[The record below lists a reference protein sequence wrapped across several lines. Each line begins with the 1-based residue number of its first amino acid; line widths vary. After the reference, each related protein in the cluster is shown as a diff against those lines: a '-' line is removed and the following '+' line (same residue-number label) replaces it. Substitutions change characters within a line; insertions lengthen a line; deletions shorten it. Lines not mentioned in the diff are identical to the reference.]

1 QAFDRHSSESM
12 PPPTAGAIPTAWG
25 AEDDE
30 AHVPLPSHAS
40 LQNSIL
46 GQYGSNG
53 PCMGLGPPSYTQ
65 GQSASRDNGARAF
78 QAPPQGSWM
87 TPGSQAGPQRGPTN
101 QIRDSLTGSLQG
113 ARRSRDEGGSRAA
126 SREPSP
132 KTSAADRY
140 PQRGESPQR
149 GDRYKGG
156 VPAELRRTPQFVTGP
171 FTPHHCFLEDR
182 EYGRALDS
190 LVKAVSDILVTSSDE
205 SRVFLGRRKVEP
217 QPDWWYIGGRAK
229 PGETTQEA
237 AARNVRRELGLELPA
252 RRFEVL
258 ANYSFVWHMR
268 AQEPADHGTA
278 DISTVHRLT
287 LLPEE
292 EAAVKLDEQEYEDA
306 RWFACEEVLAGEFHP
321 ALKQA
326 IWDLRAKSAYE
337 ALAQ

>member
-113 ARRSRDEGGSRAA
+113 ARRSRDEGGSGGGDYGGGSYGKGGGGGFGGGGDYGGGGKGKGGGSGGVCRQFQ
-126 SREPSP
+126 SGQGCSF
-132 KTSAADRY
+132 
-140 PQRGESPQR
+140 
-149 GDRYKGG
+149 GDR
-156 VPAELRRTPQFVTGP
+156 
-171 FTPHHCFLEDR
+171 C
-182 EYGRALDS
+182 
-190 LVKAVSDILVTSSDE
+190 
-205 SRVFLGRRKVEP
+205 
-217 QPDWWYIGGRAK
+217 
-229 PGETTQEA
+229 
-237 AARNVRRELGLELPA
+237 
-252 RRFEVL
+252 RF
-258 ANYSFVWHMR
+258 SH
-268 AQEPADHGTA
+268 D
-278 DISTVHRLT
+278 
-287 LLPEE
+287 
-292 EAAVKLDEQEYEDA
+292 
-306 RWFACEEVLAGEFHP
+306 
-321 ALKQA
+321 
-326 IWDLRAKSAYE
+326 
-337 ALAQ
+337 